1 MENIGK
7 YLTPFQRKLLHKALQ
22 SNLHPKYRCRIKI
35 MLLADTGHTKAQIS
49 EALGCTQETVRYW
62 VGQARA
68 GEAHNWSDCPIGRPK
83 VTNEQ
88 YLERLKELV
97 SNSPRDYGYSFER
110 WTGDWLSKHLNQE
123 LGIKVTARHINR
135 LLKQMGL
142 STRPKSFNSSE
153 VNDNSTDNSGLVFRG
168 LSSVCT
174 TVSIQTWQLNLL
186 G

>member
-1 MENIGK
+1 MEKKGK
-7 YLTPFQRKLLHKALQ
+7 YLTSFQRKLLDKALQ
-22 SNLHPKYRCRIKI
+22 TNLHPKYLCRIKI

-68 GEAHNWSDCPIGRPK
+68 GQAHNWSDCPIGRPK

-88 YLERLKELV
+88 YIERLKELV
-97 SNSPRDYGYSFER
+97 NNSPRDYGYSFER

-123 LGIKVTARHINR
+123 LEIKVTARHINR

-142 STRPKSFNSSE
+142 SIRPKSVNNSE
-153 VNDNSTDNSGLVFRG
+153 INSCLTDNSNLVFRE
-168 LSSVCT
+168 LSSVT
-174 TVSIQTWQLNLL
+174 AHVSPQIGQLNFL